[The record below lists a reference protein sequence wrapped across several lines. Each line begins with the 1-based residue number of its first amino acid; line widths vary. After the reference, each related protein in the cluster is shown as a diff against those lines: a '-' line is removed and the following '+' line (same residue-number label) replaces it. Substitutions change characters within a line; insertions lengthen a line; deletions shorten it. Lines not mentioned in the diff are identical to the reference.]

1 MDIYLYTTSTS
12 TSLLDFMEVEMKVF
26 MNIAYKY
33 SLQTYFVV
41 KTEVNY
47 DNDYGN
53 HNLVSEH
60 SQNIETLQDWEEKG
74 GCLGEIHFVLV

>member
-1 MDIYLYTTSTS
+1 
-12 TSLLDFMEVEMKVF
+12 

-47 DNDYGN
+47 DNGYGN

-74 GCLGEIHFVLV
+74 GCLGEIHFVLVRGWGLKKSPFYQTFIR